1 MSKFYLGDRVRFV
14 NENMQGVVT
23 RLEGNTAGVTIEDDF
38 EIPVLVSEIV
48 KINDIFTKPQ
58 EVKAPTTKP
67 HFVKIHYGIHIAF
80 DRQTDTE
87 YDCYLHNS
95 ETDCIQ
101 VAVYCYQDKKYHLKW
116 RNEAEL
122 EETIKLAR
130 LHIDDFQKWSN
141 LFFQISFLPLEHEG
155 TIKHALYKQFKISQK
170 EFFAAFKTCYFLN
183 KQAICF
189 RIDDPLTTTDI
200 AKLKNHDF
208 SASSAVNPPNIIT
221 KGLLFDTEIDLHAE
235 KLIQDFK
242 GLSASDIVSI
252 QMQTAGKALEQS
264 FVLKKQRII
273 FIHGVGNHFLKN
285 KIRNLLGASKT
296 WVKDFKDADPLK
308 YGGGATEVWLK

>member
-1 MSKFYLGDRVRFV
+1 MSRVSLGDKVRFV

-38 EIPVLVSEIV
+38 EIPVLISEIV
-48 KINDIFTKPQ
+48 KIDDVFIRPQ
-58 EVKAPTTKP
+58 EVKAATQKP

-80 DRQTDTE
+80 DKQTDTE
-87 YDCYLHNS
+87 YDFYLHNS
-95 ETDCIQ
+95 ETDWIQ
-101 VAVYCYQDKKYHLKW
+101 VAVYCCQGKKYHLEWKSD
-116 RNEAEL
+116 AGL
-122 EETIKLAR
+122 EQTIKLSR
-130 LHIDDFQKWSN
+130 LHIDDFQRWSN

-155 TIKHALYKQFKISQK
+155 TIKHALYKPFKISQK

-189 RIDDPLTTTDI
+189 RIDHPLPKADI
-200 AKLKNHDF
+200 TKLKNHDF
-208 SASSAVNPPNIIT
+208 SASSAVNPLNIIT
-221 KGLLFDTEIDLHAE
+221 EGSVDYEIDLHAE
-235 KLIQDFK
+235 KLIQDLE

-252 QMQTAGKALEQS
+252 QMLTAEKALEQS
-264 FVLKKQRII
+264 FVLKKQKII

-285 KIRNLLGASKT
+285 KIKNLLGTSKS
-296 WVKDFKDADPLK
+296 WVKVFNDADPLK